1 MAVYYWGT
9 SGKMV
14 ASIQEKL
21 KEYGYYKAEIDGI
34 FGACT
39 YYALTSFQK
48 DRGLEPNGIAENIVL
63 NRLGIK
69 TIAAYDNEL
78 YELAAF
84 IKSRG
89 EGEPYTGQVAIGA
102 VIINRISDKR
112 FPDKVEDIIENFD
125 GGKSSI
131 TDDFSSLDRI
141 YISASKYAFNGWDP
155 SGGALW
161 FARKN
166 DPGIYRIPVKRRI
179 GSLVF
184 G

>member
-21 KEYGYYKAEIDGI
+21 KEYGYYKEEIDGI

-102 VIINRISDKR
+102 VIINSISDKR
-112 FPDKVEDIIENFD
+112 FHD
-125 GGKSSI
+125 
-131 TDDFSSLDRI
+131 
-141 YISASKYAFNGWDP
+141 
-155 SGGALW
+155 
-161 FARKN
+161 
-166 DPGIYRIPVKRRI
+166 
-179 GSLVF
+179 
-184 G
+184 